1 MLGEELFKKSLHEYM
16 NRWHGKHPIPWDYFN
31 SMNSASGQDLNWFFH
46 NWFFTNGYIDLA
58 LTQAN
63 KTAQGTVVTLK
74 NIGGFAVP
82 VNLKVSYADG
92 SSETLHRTP
101 EIWRTNQ
108 QQVTITLPPAKAV
121 QSVELV
127 NGLFMDADTSNDR
140 LTVK

>member
-1 MLGEELFKKSLHEYM
+1 M
-16 NRWHGKHPIPWDYFN
+16 
-31 SMNSASGQDLNWFFH
+31 
-46 NWFFTNGYIDLA
+46 
-58 LTQAN
+58 
-63 KTAQGTVVTLK
+63 VTLK

-82 VNLKVSYADG
+82 VNLKVNYADG

-108 QQVTITLPPAKAV
+108 QQATITLPPAKAV
-121 QSVELV
+121 QSVELI